1 MQGVLQNII
10 DKIFGS
16 NGNPYFS
23 IGQVHL
29 EQGGVPPIHHRADID
44 IACLGTIV
52 DVKAAARI
60 GVHDE
65 ATPLKTPFVAMKPIP
80 LDEIRV

>member
-1 MQGVLQNII
+1 MQGVFRNII
-10 DKIFGS
+10 DKVFFPS
-16 NGNPYFS
+16 RYPYFPFS
-23 IGQVHL
+23 QVHL
-29 EQGGVPPIHHRADID
+29 EQDRVPPIHHRADID

-65 ATPLKTPFVAMKPIP
+65 ATPLKTPFVAMKPMP